1 MIEIAA
7 RTRFRRG
14 IQCETVLRNTQKRAL
29 HAEPIRKRIAIG
41 EERLLCCGSMAL
53 KIPEGSMR
61 KLESCVP
68 APAAIHNRAQLH
80 TASHAPHVQICEWR
94 AGCEV
99 RPRKIPIFIARI
111 EISREAQSR
120 IVKERSRNGTR
131 VSALLRIP
139 SHQ

>member
-14 IQCETVLRNTQKRAL
+14 IQCETVLRNTRKRAL

-41 EERLLCCGSMAL
+41 EERLLCCRTMTF
-53 KIPEGSMR
+53 KVPEGSMR

-68 APAAIHNRAQLH
+68 APTAIHNRTQFH
-80 TASHAPHVQICEWR
+80 TATHAPHVQICKR
-94 AGCEV
+94 PGGCEK
-99 RPRKIPIFIARI
+99 RLRKIPIFIARI

-120 IVKERSRNGTR
+120 VVK
-131 VSALLRIP
+131 
-139 SHQ
+139 